1 MMQILSLT
9 HFAILADAASR
20 PLGDKNWVQLHNV
33 RIQPIKLH
41 LLIFCGISGK
51 MLWLLKYL
59 SVLRLST
66 HLSHNTLKLRS
77 VGVSLLKSVFFAKS
91 YGNLKVSG

>member
-41 LLIFCGISGK
+41 LIFVAF
-51 MLWLLKYL
+51 L
-59 SVLRLST
+59 
-66 HLSHNTLKLRS
+66 
-77 VGVSLLKSVFFAKS
+77 AKS
-91 YGNLKVSG
+91 LGS

>member
-1 MMQILSLT
+1 MMHILSLT

-41 LLIFCGISGK
+41 LLIFVAF
-51 MLWLLKYL
+51 L
-59 SVLRLST
+59 
-66 HLSHNTLKLRS
+66 
-77 VGVSLLKSVFFAKS
+77 AKS
-91 YGNLKVSG
+91 FGS